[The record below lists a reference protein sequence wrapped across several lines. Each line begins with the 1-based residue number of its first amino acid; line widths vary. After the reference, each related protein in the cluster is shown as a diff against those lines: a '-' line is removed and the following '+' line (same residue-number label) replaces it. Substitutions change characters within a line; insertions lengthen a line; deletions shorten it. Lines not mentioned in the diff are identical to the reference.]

1 MTIERRLK
9 AGASTPSMHER
20 VEECTGIIVD
30 GPQTFE
36 RRPLALHASCFR
48 KPMLSEISILV
59 PDADFLSDKGSGT
72 FPLSLHQVACA

>member
-9 AGASTPSMHER
+9 AEASAPTMHER

-48 KPMLSEISILV
+48 KPMLSESSILL
-59 PDADFLSDKGSGT
+59 ARWRF
-72 FPLSLHQVACA
+72 SL